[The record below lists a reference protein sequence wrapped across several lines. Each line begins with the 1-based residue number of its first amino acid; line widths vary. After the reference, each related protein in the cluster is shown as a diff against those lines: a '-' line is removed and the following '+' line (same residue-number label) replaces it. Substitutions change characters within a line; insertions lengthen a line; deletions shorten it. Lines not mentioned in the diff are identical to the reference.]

1 MTIVATMP
9 SMVPVA
15 AVAMRALGH
24 PCRPGKGHEHS
35 AKRVEGG
42 QACRDERHPEEDLPC
57 FRAVE
62 AVEPNGRGGGSR
74 VRRVGGERGEM
85 EWTASHCRCMVVA
98 VRCGPA
104 LGVQCGQNLILA
116 EEPSKGG
123 HAGERRGT
131 HEERGRRDRHHP
143 PQAAESPHVDH
154 ASHGVHDRTGAEE
167 QQCLEAGV
175 CEQVEDRGSE
185 AEQGAGA
192 KAREH
197 VAQLADRGVGE
208 HPFEIVLDRP
218 DEGGHQRRRG
228 TDDRHHRE
236 RAGAGGKERR
246 RARDQVDARCH
257 HRRRMNQGAGG
268 RGALHRI
275 GQPDVQR
282 QLRALATGRQ
292 QEEQTDRGAHRAAGI
307 ARRIG
312 QPGLSQNARHDHAIG
327 RDGVVEI
334 ERAVAHP
341 EQEDRDGEAK
351 VADAVHEEG
360 LLRGTGGF
368 RLREP
373 ESDQQVAAG
382 THGLPEHVD
391 EEEVTGGD
399 QH

>member
-1 MTIVATMP
+1 M
-9 SMVPVA
+9 
-15 AVAMRALGH
+15 
-24 PCRPGKGHEHS
+24 
-35 AKRVEGG
+35 
-42 QACRDERHPEEDLPC
+42 
-57 FRAVE
+57 
-62 AVEPNGRGGGSR
+62 
-74 VRRVGGERGEM
+74 
-85 EWTASHCRCMVVA
+85 
-98 VRCGPA
+98 
-104 LGVQCGQNLILA
+104 
-116 EEPSKGG
+116 
-123 HAGERRGT
+123 
-131 HEERGRRDRHHP
+131 
-143 PQAAESPHVDH
+143 
-154 ASHGVHDRTGAEE
+154 
-167 QQCLEAGV
+167 
-175 CEQVEDRGSE
+175 EDRGGE

-228 TDDRHHRE
+228 PDDRHHRE
-236 RAGAGGKERR
+236 RPGAGGKKRCR
-246 RARDQVDARCH
+246 SRDQVDARCH
-257 HRRRMNQGAGG
+257 HRRRMNQGAGR

-282 QLRALATGRQ
+282 QLRALAAGRQ
-292 QEEQTDRGAHRAAGI
+292 QEEQADRSAHRAADI

-312 QPGLSQNARHDHAIG
+312 QPGLSENARHDHAIG
-327 RDGVVEI
+327 RDGVVEV

-373 ESDQQVAAG
+373 ESDQEVAAG

-391 EEEVTGGD
+391 QEEVAGGD
-399 QH
+399 QHRHREDEHCHQRKEPRVARIVVHVAG